1 MATSSLWRQRLL
13 GSLSGQLQLA
23 TYLAVFLGFSGASIA
38 GLWLTQRNQ
47 VVSGDADLRASARS
61 LETCLLEDRLLEIP
75 AGETGAARARRQQ
88 AIRQELRWHS
98 SNRHSF
104 WIEQPNGELLL
115 PANGHLPVD
124 PVVAEVAS
132 GNGDKPGIT
141 RRFSVDG
148 MDYIAILNRVYPSGQ
163 KVWSSAEVTRINQA
177 QSAFLNWMIVIWGGC
192 LVLSLAVVNCLVRR
206 IIRPLRQLSE
216 ASSALT
222 CPNTAHQ
229 ILSQDSDPTGLAVQK
244 A

>member
-61 LETCLLEDRLLEIP
+61 LETCLLADRLLEIP

-98 SNRHSF
+98 TNRH
-104 WIEQPNGELLL
+104 
-115 PANGHLPVD
+115 
-124 PVVAEVAS
+124 
-132 GNGDKPGIT
+132 
-141 RRFSVDG
+141 
-148 MDYIAILNRVYPSGQ
+148 
-163 KVWSSAEVTRINQA
+163 
-177 QSAFLNWMIVIWGGC
+177 
-192 LVLSLAVVNCLVRR
+192 
-206 IIRPLRQLSE
+206 PL
-216 ASSALT
+216 
-222 CPNTAHQ
+222 
-229 ILSQDSDPTGLAVQK
+229 D
-244 A
+244 

>member
-98 SNRHSF
+98 SNRHSSGLSSPMGSCCCRRMGICRLIL
-104 WIEQPNGELLL
+104 WWRRWRAATVTN
-115 PANGHLPVD
+115 PAS
-124 PVVAEVAS
+124 PVVSAS
-132 GNGDKPGIT
+132 MGWID
-141 RRFSVDG
+141 
-148 MDYIAILNRVYPSGQ
+148 IAILNRVYPSGQ

-192 LVLSLAVVNCLVRR
+192 LVLRWR
-206 IIRPLRQLSE
+206 W
-216 ASSALT
+216 
-222 CPNTAHQ
+222 
-229 ILSQDSDPTGLAVQK
+229 
-244 A
+244 